1 MNHYFK
7 YKKQK
12 KKGEN
17 MDHKFINPIE
27 TRYRTDIAN
36 LFTEE
41 KKLENW
47 LKVEAVLA
55 RVHAEFGNIPK
66 EAADEISRKASLKYV
81 KLERVKEIDREIHHD
96 LMAMV
101 KGLAEQCERDAGKY
115 IHLGA
120 TSYDIED
127 CSTAMQLKEALH
139 CIKKSLLELLNV
151 LIKLAEEKKDLVC
164 IGRTHGQH
172 AVPTT
177 YGMRFGV
184 WAYEVSRHLDRL
196 SEVLDRI
203 SYGKMSGAIGT
214 MASFGEK
221 AVEIQRSVMNK
232 LELNP
237 VIIANQVIQRDR
249 HAEVIFLTAIIG
261 QSLAKIARENRILQ
275 RSEISEMLEPFKK
288 AQVGSST
295 MPHKRNPHK
304 SERICSLARIIKSNI
319 IPALDNI
326 VLEDERDI
334 TNSASERVIFGENFV
349 FLDYMIKELTT
360 NLKGV
365 EFDEIKI
372 EENLNLTKGAC
383 LSEKV
388 MVKLVSKGIGRQE
401 GHELLRQ
408 TAINARR
415 DNRFMKE
422 ILYENS
428 KIKNLF
434 TKEELNELFDPHKYI
449 GKAIDQTEKLIKI
462 MKSKYNW

>member
-1 MNHYFK
+1 
-7 YKKQK
+7 
-12 KKGEN
+12 

-27 TRYRTDIAN
+27 TRYRTEIAN

-55 RVHAEFGNIPK
+55 EVHAELGNIPK
-66 EAADEISRKASLKYV
+66 EAADEINRKANLKYV
-81 KLERVKEIDREIHHD
+81 KLERVKEIDMEIHHD

-101 KGLAEQCERDAGKY
+101 KSLAEQCEREAGKF

-127 CSTAMQLKEALH
+127 TATALQLREALH
-139 CIKKSLLELLNV
+139 YIKSSLLGLLKV
-151 LIKLAEEKKDLVC
+151 LIKLAEEKMNLVC

-172 AVPTT
+172 AIPTT
-177 YGMRFGV
+177 YGMRFSV
-184 WAYEVSRHLDRL
+184 WAYEISRHLDRL
-196 SEVLDRI
+196 IEVLDRI
-203 SYGKMSGAIGT
+203 SFGKMSGAVGT
-214 MASFGEK
+214 MASFGER
-221 AVEIQRSVMNK
+221 AIEIQNTVMRK
-232 LELNP
+232 LDLNP
-237 VIIANQVIQRDR
+237 VLIANQVIQRDR
-249 HAEVIFLTAIIG
+249 HAEVIFLTSLIG

-275 RSEISEMLEPFKK
+275 RNEISEMFEPFKR

-349 FLDYMIKELTT
+349 FLDYMIQELTT
-360 NLKGV
+360 NLKGI
-365 EFDEIKI
+365 EFNEIKI

-388 MVKLVSKGIGRQE
+388 MVQLVNKGIGRQE

-408 TAINARR
+408 AAIQARK
-415 DNRFMKE
+415 DNRYMKE

-428 KIKNLF
+428 KINKLF
-434 TKEELNELFDPHKYI
+434 SKEELNEIFDPHKYI
-449 GKAIDQTEKLIKI
+449 GKSIDQVENLIKYI
-462 MKSKYNW
+462 KSKYGW